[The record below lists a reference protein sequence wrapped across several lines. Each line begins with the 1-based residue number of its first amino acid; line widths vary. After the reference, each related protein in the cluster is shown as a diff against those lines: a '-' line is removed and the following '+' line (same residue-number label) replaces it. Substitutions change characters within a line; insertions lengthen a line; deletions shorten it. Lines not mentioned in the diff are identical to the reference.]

1 MMADNTSNLKKF
13 FLRKNFKKSLE
24 NLAALV

>member
-1 MMADNTSNLKKF
+1 MMAENTSNLKKF
-13 FLRKNFKKSLE
+13 LKKNFKKSLE

>member
-1 MMADNTSNLKKF
+1 MMAENTSNLKKI
-13 FLRKNFKKSLE
+13 LKKNFKKSLE